1 MPSVHS
7 EKGPSKAHRW
17 RRCPGS
23 IAAERGLPDD
33 SGIEAAQGQVFHE
46 YADLCL
52 TFGLDPHVFIGKPYE
67 HEKFGLLFFD
77 QEMSD
82 NMLYGLDYLRDI
94 AAEPGAEM
102 FVERQV
108 DLQRWCGEGEFGTS
122 DAGIIN
128 RRKKHITVFDWK
140 YGMIPV
146 QPQWNDQAILYG
158 LGFWND
164 IAEALFEGVDP
175 AEIDVDIIIEQPRA
189 PGGGGVWHTT
199 MDVLLREGKK
209 IVLDAAAADDPDA
222 ERIPGPKQ
230 CQWCKA
236 AKKGTCPEYLN
247 LQLSTFDL
255 KMEEVDDYAEFD
267 VPPPMPKV
275 VTPERRAYLLKFRP
289 IFNRFMDELHSAAYD
304 DAMKGK
310 PDPGMKLV
318 PGRTPARKWKDEDK
332 EKAVLERRFGDD
344 AYEKKLL
351 SPAKVEERIG
361 KKAFKETFA
370 HHVKDEDAKPILV
383 PSTDR
388 RDPIPDVQSRFDAAM
403 NEDDLV

>member
-1 MPSVHS
+1 MPSAHS

-17 RRCPGS
+17 RKCPGS

-46 YADLCL
+46 YADICL
-52 TFGLDPHVFIGKPYE
+52 TTGFDPHVFIGKPFE
-67 HEKFGLLFFD
+67 HEKFGTLFFD
-77 QEMSD
+77 REMAES
-82 NMLYGLDYLRDI
+82 MLYGLDYLRDL
-94 AAEPGAEM
+94 ASEPGAEM

-122 DAGIIN
+122 DAGVIN
-128 RRKKHITVFDWK
+128 ALERRIVVFDWK

-146 QPQWNDQAILYG
+146 QPFWNDQAILYV

-164 IAEALFEGVDP
+164 VAEALFEGIDP
-175 AEIDVDIIIEQPRA
+175 KDIQVSVVIEQPRA

-199 MDVLLREGKK
+199 MDVLLREGRK
-209 IVLDAAAADDPDA
+209 IVIDAEAADDPDA
-222 ERIPGPKQ
+222 ERTPGPKQ

-236 AKKGTCPEYLN
+236 AKAGICAEYLD
-247 LQLSTFDL
+247 LQLSAFDL
-255 KMEEVDDYAEFD
+255 KMDEIDDYASVD
-267 VPPPMPKV
+267 VPPPMPKI

-289 IFNRFMDELHSAAYD
+289 VFTRFVDELHAQAYD

-318 PGRTPARKWKDEDK
+318 PGRKPARKW
-332 EKAVLERRFGDD
+332 RDD
-344 AYEKKLL
+344 AKQEAILSRRLGKNAYNMKLC
-351 SPAKVEERIG
+351 SPTQVEEQVG
-361 KKAFKETFA
+361 KKVFGEKFG
-370 HHVKDEDAKPILV
+370 HHVKFEDPKPILV

-388 RDPIPDVQSRFDAAM
+388 RDPIPDVQSRFDTAM
-403 NEDDLV
+403 NEDDLI

>member
-1 MPSVHS
+1 MLHS

-33 SGIEAAQGQVFHE
+33 SGIEAAQGQCFHE

-52 TFGLDPHVFIGKPYE
+52 TFGLDPQVFVGKPFQ
-67 HEKFGLLFFD
+67 HDKFGVILFD
-77 QEMSD
+77 QEMAD

-94 AAEPGAEM
+94 AAEPGATLY
-102 FVERQV
+102 VERQV
-108 DLQRWCGEGEFGTS
+108 NLERWCGEGEFGTS
-122 DAGIIN
+122 DAGVVN
-128 RRKKHITVFDWK
+128 VKRRKLTIFDWK

-146 QPQWNDQAILYG
+146 IPHWNDQAILYG

-164 IAEALFEGVDP
+164 IAEEAFAGIDP
-175 AEIDVDIIIEQPRA
+175 AEIDVEIIIEQPRA
-189 PGGGGVWHTT
+189 PGGGGVWRTT

-209 IVLDAAAADDPDA
+209 ITLDALAADDPDA

-236 AKKGTCPEYLN
+236 AKQGVCPEFLT

-255 KMEEVDDYAEFD
+255 KMAEMDDYAELD

-289 IFNRFMDELHSAAYD
+289 IFNRFMDELHAAAYD
-304 DAMKGK
+304 AAMKGH

-318 PGRTPARKWKDEDK
+318 PGRAPARKWKDEDK
-332 EKAVLERRFGDD
+332 EEHVLKRRLGEDKAYIR
-344 AYEKKLL
+344 KLR
-351 SPAKVEERIG
+351 SPAQVEELVG
-361 KKAFKETFA
+361 KRAFKETYGN
-370 HHVKDEDAKPILV
+370 HVKDEDAKPILV
-383 PSTDR
+383 PTTDR
-388 RDPIPDVQSRFDAAM
+388 RDAIPDVGSRFDAAM